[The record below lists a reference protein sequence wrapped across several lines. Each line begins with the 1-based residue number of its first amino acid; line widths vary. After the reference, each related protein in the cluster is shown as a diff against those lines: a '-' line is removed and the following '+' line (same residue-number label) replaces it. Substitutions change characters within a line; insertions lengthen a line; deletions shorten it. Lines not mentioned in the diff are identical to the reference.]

1 MTIDASFENLDKMFE
16 EDLNYLNDVYSNF
29 NENTFDN
36 SMAEVDSRLNY
47 YYDNINNIDIE
58 TSLNDLTDSYIGNMD
73 SDHNKINSLFT
84 DKYYVYNKKLK
95 KIMTQYDTIVA
106 NTDNSMKTDTYVLLL
121 IWAIIFYFVSSA
133 LFLSIVEDKKE
144 LNFFSKTLLILF
156 VIVIGYY
163 TIKNG
168 WRYIKNIA

>member
-1 MTIDASFENLDKMFE
+1 MTIDSSFQDLDKMFK
-16 EDLNYLNDVYSNF
+16 EDVNYLDDVYSNF
-29 NENTFDN
+29 NEDTFDS
-36 SMAEVDSRLNY
+36 SMADVDSRLTY

-73 SDHNKINSLFT
+73 SDHNEINSLFM

-106 NTDNSMKTDTYVLLL
+106 NTDNSIKTNTYVLLL
-121 IWAIIFYFVSSA
+121 IWAIIFYFVASA
-133 LFLSIVEDKKE
+133 LFLSIAEDKKE
-144 LNFFSKTLLILF
+144 LNFFSKTILLLF